1 MKFIILI
8 NVQMPTVVGIL
19 TFISMLTN
27 VKILIVVGILT
38 FISMMNTSK
47 SLKENQ

>member
-1 MKFIILI
+1 MTFIMLT
-8 NVQMPTVVGIL
+8 NVKMPTVVGIL